1 MRRLTVLACLVLL
14 PVVALAQVR
23 GGAPAGARTMISA
36 PRVMPR
42 TSPVS
47 GRALSTAPSAY
58 RAAPVRPSGTVISG
72 RRPGSSSAGRIGNHP
87 SANDQFG
94 FLPDFT
100 GAPGLGFDYAHYAAT
115 HRGAGRRRGGA
126 EVAYFPFFDSGFILP
141 YAQNYAPAEQDD
153 SPRYDSPGPETVAAD
168 APSADRRYPGYGL
181 EAVST
186 YDVRVTPQ
194 KPSESYVFV
203 RRDGTLFFAVAYSWA
218 DGTLYYVT
226 QEGLRRS
233 LGRDALDLD
242 ATQQF
247 NEQRGLS
254 FRSPV

>member
-1 MRRLTVLACLVLL
+1 MRRLTVIASLVFL
-14 PVVALAQVR
+14 PTLVHAQVR
-23 GGAPAGARTMISA
+23 GGTGAGRTTISA
-36 PRVMPR
+36 PRVMARSGPVAVR
-42 TSPVS
+42 SAAGAPLAYRSGQARSPGGVIS
-47 GRALSTAPSAY
+47 TRRLNNQPTGRQNAALSNQNA
-58 RAAPVRPSGTVISG
+58 
-72 RRPGSSSAGRIGNHP
+72 
-87 SANDQFG
+87 

-100 GAPGLGFDYAHYAAT
+100 ASPGLGFDFVHFAAT
-115 HRGAGRRRGGA
+115 HPNAGRRHGGRNDGF
-126 EVAYFPFFDSGFILP
+126 FPFFDSGFLLP
-141 YAQNYAPAEQDD
+141 YAPIYASDQQDE
-153 SPRYDSPGPETVAAD
+153 SPRYDSQPQGAVAAAND
-168 APSADRRYPGYGL
+168 ASSSNRRYPGYGL

-186 YDVRVTPQ
+186 YDVIVAPQ

-233 LGRDALDLD
+233 VGRDALDLD

-254 FRSPV
+254 FRSPA